1 MSTSY
6 KIDERIIRNAI
17 KENIR
22 VNNNNDK
29 LDVIIYYKS
38 PKTAQL
44 IMKNNMNKKTQLITT
59 NVIYQFTCP
68 NDDCMHRSTN
78 YIGSTTTT
86 LSRRLTMH
94 LAIVMLG

>member
-6 KIDERIIRNAI
+6 KIDKRIIKKVI

-22 VNNNNDK
+22 ITNNNDK

-38 PKTAQL
+38 PKTAPL
-44 IMKNNMNKKTQLITT
+44 IMKNNMNKKTQLI
-59 NVIYQFTCP
+59 YRFTCP

-78 YIGSTTTT
+78 YQD
-86 LSRRLTMH
+86 
-94 LAIVMLG
+94 V

>member
-6 KIDERIIRNAI
+6 KIDKRIIRKVI

-22 VNNNNDK
+22 VSNNNDK

-38 PKTAQL
+38 HKTAQL
-44 IMKNNMNKKTQLITT
+44 IMKNNTNKKTQLNTT
-59 NVIYQFTCP
+59 NVIDRFTCP

-78 YIGSTTTT
+78 
-86 LSRRLTMH
+86 
-94 LAIVMLG
+94 